1 MYRIV
6 EYKNRFEIEKL
17 IIENDFFWFLDLIPI
32 YTIKKEVWYK
42 LTKPSIGLRCVPIT
56 FKNKEECLE
65 YISDLSKYPIYHKAV

>member
-1 MYRIV
+1 MYRIS

-17 IIENDFFWFLDLIPI
+17 VVKKIWDCFLGIPI
-32 YTIKKEVWYK
+32 HSTKTEHWYK

-56 FKNKEECLE
+56 FKTKEECLE